1 MNTVTQTNTSGLTKA
16 QKPWVN
22 LRVGVKG
29 LNVALLLAV
38 LWCMSNIF
46 PFVLKL
52 HYSQLRAHSARLLS
66 CATQELCNR
75 LCHGSG
81 FSRLS
86 TSTQF
91 ENRLIKGVLGQ
102 AVAVPL
108 VQISVSSDQGD
119 GTILC
124 GLIDELPQGVDI
136 LVGNDH
142 RNLVPVHFGVITRS
156 HTHKTNAGNAV
167 RAPNTKED
175 IVSDQAA
182 TRQMTNVDVTQL
194 ETIAQNPSVAS
205 LSLNDDASL
214 DLDQDLFDYVR

>member
-142 RNLVPVHFGVITRS
+142 RDLVPVNVGVITWS
-156 HTHKTNAGNAV
+156 HIRKTNTENAV
-167 RAPNTKED
+167 RSHKIRRKNT
-175 IVSDQAA
+175 SPSPAA
-182 TRQMTNVDVTQL
+182 
-194 ETIAQNPSVAS
+194 AA
-205 LSLNDDASL
+205 
-214 DLDQDLFDYVR
+214 